1 MLTYK
6 EIKKIRNLYYND
18 KNISQYLRKKRH
30 ESKNSIDTILYSY
43 DLQGGRDYARRNDKL
58 ISENNRKVSELISKK
73 ISQLGAKSF
82 LEVGTG
88 EGLILGLINSEKN
101 RNTTKIF
108 GLDLSLSRLLFAK
121 RYLKEKKRNA
131 NLFCAN
137 MTNIPLPDNSIDIV
151 CTVMSIEPNH
161 GREKEILSELFR
173 ITRRYLMLIEPT
185 YELGSK
191 QTRAHIIKH
200 GYVRGLPIHISKLG
214 HKILTHEYLGLSH
227 PDNENS
233 LIIARKKNVLPMTD
247 VIHFVSPISNKM
259 LRKSKNYFY
268 CKEDGY
274 VYPIING
281 IPCLVREN
289 AILASQIHHF
299 KE

>member
-1 MLTYK
+1 MYH
-6 EIKKIRNLYYND
+6 NN
-18 KNISQYLRKKRH
+18 KNISQYLRKKNR
-30 ESKNSIDTILYSY
+30 ESENSIDTILYSY

-88 EGLILGLINSEKN
+88 EGLILGLIDSKKI
-101 RNTTKIF
+101 RNAPKLF

-121 RYLKEKKRNA
+121 KYLKEKRRDA

-151 CTVMSIEPNH
+151 CTVMSMEPNH
-161 GREKEILSELFR
+161 GREREILSELFR

-185 YELGSK
+185 YELGSN
-191 QTRAHIIKH
+191 QTRSHIIKH
-200 GYVRGLPIHISKLG
+200 GYVIGLPMHISKLG

-227 PDNENS
+227 PNNENA
-233 LIIARKKNVLPMTD
+233 LIVAKKKNMLPMTNT
-247 VIHFVSPISNKM
+247 VRFVSPISRESLKE
-259 LRKSKNYFY
+259 SKNYLY
-268 CKEDGY
+268 CKEDGMY
-274 VYPIING
+274 I
-281 IPCLVREN
+281 R
-289 AILASQIHHF
+289 
-299 KE
+299 